1 MKVVFQI
8 LSALLAILFSGCVS
22 QQLSGEKHRQ
32 KLASRLE
39 TNESEIQFLSYGNFI
54 VQIEDKNR
62 KYGVIKGI
70 IALTDSDLRLESR
83 HIRYQFSKE
92 LTVIPLHEMVGISKI
107 ASQIHL
113 KHGEEEIILEFN
125 PPSSAKA
132 KESET
137 VFQLLASRGM
147 PVYEVA
153 ELTRFPPYTMPLDSM
168 RRRSD
173 KPPEP
178 LYLENYIPRDDYDP
192 GYYGSPIR
200 VYPNDSNGN
209 YILK

>member
-1 MKVVFQI
+1 MKVVFQV
-8 LSALLAILFSGCVS
+8 LSALMAILFSGCVS
-22 QQLSGEKHRQ
+22 QQLSVEKHRQ
-32 KLASRLE
+32 KLASRLGI
-39 TNESEIQFLSYGNFI
+39 NESEIQFLSYGNFI

-70 IALTDSDLRLESR
+70 IALTESDLRLESR

-92 LTVIPLHEMVGISKI
+92 LTVIPLHELVGVSKI

-125 PPSSAKA
+125 HPSSAYAKA

-147 PVYEVA
+147 PVIEVA

-173 KPPEP
+173 KPPDP

-200 VYPNDSNGN
+200 VSPYDPDC
-209 YILK
+209 

>member
-1 MKVVFQI
+1 MKVVFQV

-22 QQLSGEKHRQ
+22 QQSSVEKHRQ
-32 KLASRLE
+32 KLASRLG

-54 VQIEDKNR
+54 VKIENKNR
-62 KYGVIKGI
+62 KYGIKKGI
-70 IALTDSDLRLESR
+70 IALTESELRLESR
-83 HIRYQFSKE
+83 HIRYLFSKE
-92 LTVIPLHEMVGISKI
+92 LTIIPLHEMVGVAKI
-107 ASQIHL
+107 ASQIHI

-125 PPSSAKA
+125 PPSSAYANA

-147 PVYEVA
+147 PVFEVA
-153 ELTRFPPYTMPLDSM
+153 ELTRFPPYTMPLDFM
-168 RRRSD
+168 RPRSD
-173 KPPEP
+173 KPPDP

-200 VYPNDSNGN
+200 VSPNDPDC
-209 YILK
+209 

>member
-1 MKVVFQI
+1 M
-8 LSALLAILFSGCVS
+8 AILFSGCVS
-22 QQLSGEKHRQ
+22 QQLSVEQHGK
-32 KLASRLE
+32 KLASRLG

-62 KYGVIKGI
+62 KYGVKKGI

-92 LTVIPLHEMVGISKI
+92 LTVIPLNEMVGISKI

-125 PPSSAKA
+125 PPSSSYTNAK
-132 KESET
+132 KSET
-137 VFQLLASRGM
+137 VFQLLANRGM
-147 PVYEVA
+147 PVFEVA

-168 RRRSD
+168 RPRSD

-200 VYPNDSNGN
+200 VSPNDPDC
-209 YILK
+209 